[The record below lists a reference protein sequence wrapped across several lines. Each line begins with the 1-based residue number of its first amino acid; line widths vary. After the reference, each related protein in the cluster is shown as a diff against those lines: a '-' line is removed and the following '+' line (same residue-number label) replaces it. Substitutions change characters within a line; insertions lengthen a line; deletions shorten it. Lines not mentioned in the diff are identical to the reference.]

1 MADCITRQIYAV
13 MRRTGLEV
21 ELASLAA

>member
-13 MRRTGLEV
+13 MRRTGLEA
-21 ELASLAA
+21 ELAFLAA